1 MTNSR
6 DLLVEIGTE
15 ELPPKALKSLMDAFR
30 DGLTAGLADARLTHG
45 DVRAYA
51 SPRRLALWVQA
62 LVDRQ
67 ADREVLQKGPPVAI
81 GFDEDGAPTK
91 AAEAF
96 ARKCGVDVADLE
108 RDKTDAGEW
117 LVFNSVEAGQSTA
130 SLVPDIVQRALDNLP
145 IPRRMRW
152 GAREDEFVRPVHWL
166 IIMHGNEVVPG
177 SVLGLQAG
185 NTTRGHRFHT
195 RGDIEIGSAADYGK
209 TLETKGYVIAD
220 FAERREK
227 IVRQVIGEAKRA
239 GGTAVGGDEL
249 FDEVTALTE
258 WPVALAG
265 SFDESF
271 LALPREVIVATLTG
285 HQRYFPVE
293 DKEGRLLPV
302 FITLANL
309 ESKDPDKVRDG
320 NERVIRPRLADAK
333 FFWET
338 DQQVSLADRAA
349 GLKKV
354 VYQKGL
360 GTLHDKSIRVAALA
374 TLIAEQLDIDPTEVT
389 RAAVLAKS
397 DLLTGMVGE
406 FPELQGTMGAY
417 YAKAQNE
424 PAAVSLAIG
433 EQYLPRYAG
442 DDLPSSE
449 AGQILAIA
457 DKLDT
462 LAGIFVLGRKPT
474 GNRDPFG
481 LRRAALGVIRI
492 LVERRIDIDLASIVE
507 AAVVQQPASGDD
519 QGATRD
525 ALHDFIMDRLRT
537 YFLDGDGGFTADMFE
552 AVRVRGP
559 RSLVDFRERLVAL
572 SGFVDMEPAVSLA
585 AANKRTAN
593 ILRQADREDGG
604 SLDTALL
611 QDDAERVL
619 YHAMQSARQDVAPLI
634 DKRAY
639 ADSLRRLAE
648 LRTPVDSFFD
658 DVMVMTDDQAL
669 RNNRLALLAELRAL
683 FLDVADL
690 SRLTPAQD

>member
-1 MTNSR
+1 M
-6 DLLVEIGTE
+6 
-15 ELPPKALKSLMDAFR
+15 
-30 DGLTAGLADARLTHG
+30 
-45 DVRAYA
+45 
-51 SPRRLALWVQA
+51 
-62 LVDRQ
+62 
-67 ADREVLQKGPPVAI
+67 
-81 GFDEDGAPTK
+81 
-91 AAEAF
+91 
-96 ARKCGVDVADLE
+96 
-108 RDKTDAGEW
+108 
-117 LVFNSVEAGQSTA
+117 
-130 SLVPDIVQRALDNLP
+130 
-145 IPRRMRW
+145 
-152 GAREDEFVRPVHWL
+152 
-166 IIMHGNEVVPG
+166 
-177 SVLGLQAG
+177 
-185 NTTRGHRFHT
+185 
-195 RGDIEIGSAADYGK
+195 
-209 TLETKGYVIAD
+209 
-220 FAERREK
+220 
-227 IVRQVIGEAKRA
+227 
-239 GGTAVGGDEL
+239 
-249 FDEVTALTE
+249 
-258 WPVALAG
+258 
-265 SFDESF
+265 
-271 LALPREVIVATLTG
+271 
-285 HQRYFPVE
+285 
-293 DKEGRLLPV
+293 
-302 FITLANL
+302 
-309 ESKDPDKVRDG
+309 
-320 NERVIRPRLADAK
+320 
-333 FFWET
+333 
-338 DQQVSLADRAA
+338 
-349 GLKKV
+349 
-354 VYQKGL
+354 
-360 GTLHDKSIRVAALA
+360 
-374 TLIAEQLDIDPTEVT
+374 
-389 RAAVLAKS
+389 LAKS

-462 LAGIFVLGRKPT
+462 LAGIFVLGKKPT

-525 ALHDFIMDRLRT
+525 ALHEFIMDRLRT